1 MENNKKNNKKIIVI
15 IAVIIALIVIGVGGF
30 LTYNYI
36 KSLKEQGEAEE
47 NKPKIGID
55 SSVILENSSS
65 ETLEEQLRKA
75 QEKVDKSMYK
85 ATMSEYMIVENGT
98 KANMVIENNID
109 NNYDMFFV
117 FSIKNEDGSLDE
129 KYVSGIIPLGSHV
142 KEFTLSSPIEKGEYN
157 GLITYTMVDENQD
170 IVSQVNFDV
179 NVYSK

>member
-1 MENNKKNNKKIIVI
+1 MDNNKRNKKRLIVI
-15 IAVIIALIVIGVGGF
+15 ITVIVILLAIGVGGF
-30 LTYNYI
+30 FTYQYI
-36 KSLKEQGEAEE
+36 QKLKRQAMTEGNNA
-47 NKPKIGID
+47 KIGID

-85 ATMSEYMIVENGT
+85 ATMSEYMIIEKGK
-98 KANMVIENNID
+98 KAKMVIENNID

-117 FSIKNEDGSLDE
+117 FSIKNDDGTLDE

-142 KEFTLSSPIEKGEYN
+142 KEFTLSSPVEKGKHN
-157 GLITYTMVDENQD
+157 GLITYTMVDENQN

-179 NVYSK
+179 DVHSN